1 MNTDFIWTPSK
12 MLEVSLTNPD
22 DFLKIAETLTRI
34 GISNS
39 KTSTLYQTCHILH
52 KRGRY
57 FIVNFKELFALDGRE
72 NTITLSD
79 IKRRNL
85 IASLLQQ
92 WNMCKIIEE
101 QFYLNREYI
110 QNVHIIRF
118 DDKDNWKLS
127 PKYKIGK

>member
-1 MNTDFIWTPSK
+1 MDTIFDWSPSK
-12 MLEVSLTNPD
+12 MLEVTIALPD

-34 GISNS
+34 GISNTKS
-39 KTSTLYQTCHILH
+39 KTLYQTCHILH
-52 KRGRY
+52 KRGHY
-57 FIVNFKELFALDGRE
+57 FIVSFKELFALDGRE
-72 NTITLSD
+72 HTITTTD

-85 IASLLQQ
+85 IAGLLQE
-92 WNMCKIIEE
+92 WNMCKIIDE
-101 QFYLNREYI
+101 QYYLNRECI